1 MGNGSDIEIIVKK
14 GQSIEGA
21 IAPTTAKAGE
31 KATKKTDPGKSDI
44 TQDAVNTALIKAGK
58 TIMMNGIHQYG
69 NITGDYA
76 IINTFDIGLSLSADL
91 ATVMKG
97 GWVGAI
103 EVGSKYAISYVNSE
117 IAERRSNMA
126 IDKARERAG
135 YIELGGSRFTN
146 G

>member
-1 MGNGSDIEIIVKK
+1 MGAGSDIEIVVKK
-14 GQSIEGA
+14 GQSIDGTA
-21 IAPTTAKAGE
+21 APASAKAGE
-31 KATKKTDPGKSDI
+31 KPLKKTDPGKPDI
-44 TQDAVNTALIKAGK
+44 TQEAVNTALINAGK
-58 TIMMNGIHQYG
+58 NIIMNGIHQFG

-76 IINTFDIGLSLSADL
+76 IINAFDVGVSLSADL

-103 EVGSKYAISYVNSE
+103 QVGSKYAIAFANSE
-117 IAERRSNMA
+117 IAEKRSNMA